1 MNKIMTQFQLLV
13 ELYPKLNISQNNLCK
28 Y

>member
-1 MNKIMTQFQLLV
+1 MTQFQLLV